1 MQRVRLMT
9 WCSSCV
15 GGMHLPAFAAAEA
28 GLFADRGLEVQFVP
42 AARAPDY
49 SLSGF
54 TARVKAVAAGDADLA
69 LTSVAYLLAAQ
80 TEAAGRLPV
89 RFVAACHQRNPI
101 VGVVREDSGLRA
113 PRDLAGA
120 RAARWCIP
128 WYTQEYAGAMDAL
141 GLGAPRIVDVPG
153 DLDHALGSGE
163 VDVIP
168 TWMDMT
174 LYHLDAGFGVRT
186 IPLDLP
192 VYSTGLVAADHL
204 ADEVAGQV
212 RDAFAAGHELQRE
225 DPEVGLAGFRR
236 RFPDISEDH
245 VRANWK
251 LYASYA
257 FDGGRPASMDPERW
271 QDTVAYTART
281 HALANVPAE
290 RLYRPQLAAAPSAA
304 ATA

>member
-15 GGMHLPAFAAAEA
+15 GGMHLPAFAAAEG

-89 RFVAACHQRNPI
+89 RFVAVCHQRNPI
-101 VGVVREDSGLRA
+101 VGVVREDSGLHA
-113 PRDLAGA
+113 PRDLACA

-128 WYTQEYAGAMDAL
+128 WYTQEYAGAMEAL
-141 GLGAPRIVDVPG
+141 GLDAPRIVDVPG

-174 LYHLDAGFGVRT
+174 LYHLDAGFGVRA

-204 ADEVAGQV
+204 DDEVAGQV
-212 RDAFAAGHELQRE
+212 RDAFVAGHQLQRE
-225 DPEVGLAGFRR
+225 NPEVGLAGFRR

-257 FDGGRPASMDPERW
+257 FDGGLPGSMDPDRW

-281 HALANVPAE
+281 HALPSVPAE
-290 RLYRPQLAAAPSAA
+290 QLYRPQFAAVPAAAAA
-304 ATA
+304 A